1 MVSGISVT
9 MIFKVMLDNMFGI
22 VPYFLSF
29 VGIKSNFFGSYTAAM
44 PTIIGLDI
52 WWQTSFVFIII
63 LAGLKSIPN
72 EPIEAARMDGASEWE
87 ITRHI
92 RLPMIRSLL
101 FLVLIFRSIDT
112 LKVFDIVWGT
122 TAGGPGLATE
132 VLQTYAYRVAFSFL
146 EMSKSMTVMVLFS
159 IVVIRGGNVNY
170 IGWAIPESVF
180 IDYEIIQSA
189 PSIFNYSGIGDVL
202 CFYTGVLDWQFANKK
217 NKCEKKWEY
226 NSDLATESLK
236 YVDDLLANIEH
247 VKTMNEKGIDTII
260 RAHFIDIR
268 KNNETKDISY
278 NDGTITRNKIW
289 IGLCHIKETDDLGY
303 G

>member
-1 MVSGISVT
+1 MKQTPFFFLLPSILILAFTSLYPICYSIYYSFFNWRWGDEKDFIGLTNYLTLLTDKEFWIVIKNTFIFAFFACFFEITIGVILAIYIDRIKIGSTIIRTILLVPLMVSGISVT

-22 VPYFLSF
+22 IPYFLSF

-72 EPIEAARMDGASEWE
+72 EPIEAARMDGATEWE
-87 ITRHI
+87 ITRYI

-159 IVVIRGGNVNY
+159 IVVI
-170 IGWAIPESVF
+170 F
-180 IDYEIIQSA
+180 LTLL
-189 PSIFNYSGIGDVL
+189 YSRL
-202 CFYTGVLDWQFANKK
+202 NK
-217 NKCEKKWEY
+217 
-226 NSDLATESLK
+226 DL
-236 YVDDLLANIEH
+236 
-247 VKTMNEKGIDTII
+247 
-260 RAHFIDIR
+260 
-268 KNNETKDISY
+268 
-278 NDGTITRNKIW
+278 
-289 IGLCHIKETDDLGY
+289 
-303 G
+303 